1 MEPILKFN
9 EAQAKAV
16 IGMREHFNNTQEA
29 MAKGLPADP
38 ATRALIGNASPVH
51 KDVWGMWDREAVEVQ
66 RDVLA
71 VFADVA
77 STNSKPMP
85 IGKLVNYFQRMSD
98 SGGVNVSIDGR
109 GTAKSDQPVID
120 YQGTPVPILDDSFR
134 FGWRQM
140 EAERT
145 EGYTSLQSGASANS
159 MRKIAEKME
168 DMMLN
173 GESSIVV
180 GGATIYG
187 LRNLPQRNTGTH
199 GLTLATATGAE
210 WVAAVTSL
218 IKKMQADNFYTEVTV
233 YMNMGDYL
241 EAATKDYSAAKGDGT
256 IMQRLQTIPGVRYV
270 PASKV
275 PANELIGLCKRRDV
289 VEILSA
295 MPMTTIP
302 LFRANAHDDYVF
314 RVMAAVAPQLKWD
327 GNDQCGVVQLTQS

>member
-51 KDVWGMWDREAVEVQ
+51 KDVWGMWDREAVEIQ

-98 SGGVNVSIDGR
+98 SGSVNVSIDGR
-109 GTAKSDQPVID
+109 GTAKADQPVID

-145 EGYTSLQSGASANS
+145 EGYTSLQSGASGNS

-199 GLTLATATGAE
+199 GLTLATATGAQ
-210 WVAAVTSL
+210 WLAAVVDL
-218 IKKMQADNFYTEVTV
+218 IKKMQADNFYTEITI
-233 YMNMGDYL
+233 YLNMGDYL
-241 EAATKDYSAAKGDGT
+241 VASTSEFTAGYPKT
-256 IMQRLQTIPGVRYV
+256 ILNRLQEIPNVRFV
-270 PASKV
+270 PGSKV

>member
-187 LRNLPQRNTGTH
+187 LRNLPQRNTGAH
-199 GLTLATATGAE
+199 GLTLATATGAQ
-210 WVAAVTSL
+210 WLAAFVDGL
-218 IKKMQADNFYTEVTV
+218 KKLQADNFYSEVTF
-233 YMNMGDYL
+233 YINQGDYL
-241 EAATKDYSAAKGDGT
+241 VASTSEFTAGYPKT
-256 IMQRLQTIPGVRYV
+256 ILNRLLEIPGIRII

-275 PANELIGLCKRRDV
+275 PANEIIGLCKRRDV